1 MNKATSTV
9 QRKEINASVRQ
20 FILSQFPSARRRAL
34 LDTEPLLQSGII
46 DSLGVLDVVA
56 FIEAEFKIIVDDDD
70 LIPEHFQ
77 SIEQITTFIEK
88 KSIAETGPR

>member
-1 MNKATSTV
+1 MNKVTSTV

-46 DSLGVLDVVA
+46 DSLGVLDVVT